1 MLMMIE
7 RGLANEGLLALVE
20 AGSSVLTQLAAQV
33 WTVGQTE
40 VLTAVM
46 VARRAIEKF
55 SDQAMADQ

>member
-1 MLMMIE
+1 MMIE

-33 WTVGQTE
+33 WTVGQKE

-46 VARRAIEKF
+46 VARRAIEKS
-55 SDQAMADQ
+55 SDQAMADR